1 MKFHFF
7 AVNALNPGAA
17 QEELNRFC
25 AAHTLLTV
33 EKQFVAAGSGS
44 FWAFCVQTTGGIERP
59 ALAKKEKVDYRE
71 VLNEADFSVYSKLR
85 DLRKT
90 LAEKEG
96 VPVYSLFTNEQLAA
110 MVRGRTVTEAAL
122 LAIEGVGKARVEK
135 YGSAFL
141 PLLRQA
147 LNQAK
152 ADEANAH

>member
-7 AVNALNPGAA
+7 TVNALNPGPA

-25 AAHTLLTV
+25 ASHTLLTV
-33 EKQFVAAGSGS
+33 EKQFVASGTSS
-44 FWAFCVQTTGGIERP
+44 FWAFCVQTTDGVERP
-59 ALAKKEKVDYRE
+59 ALAKKEKIDYRE
-71 VLNEADFSVYSKLR
+71 VLNEADFAVFSKLR

-110 MVRGRTVTEAAL
+110 MVRGRTVTAAAM
-122 LAIEGVGKARVEK
+122 LAIEGVGKGRVEK
-135 YGSAFL
+135 YGPDFL
-141 PLLRQA
+141 PVLQQA

-152 ADEANAH
+152 ADETDAH